1 MVYLV
6 FHAEPQLWAWD
17 CLMKCGELGVGRQ
30 VKREGVESRFHV
42 TTEVVIFFP
51 PRELFSRG
59 LTNAKTCVSW
69 PVTYVSARLGEGDR
83 HTAYE

>member
-30 VKREGVESRFHV
+30 VKREGEESRFHV

-51 PRELFSRG
+51 LENCFPEASPMLRPAYLG
-59 LTNAKTCVSW
+59 L
-69 PVTYVSARLGEGDR
+69 
-83 HTAYE
+83 